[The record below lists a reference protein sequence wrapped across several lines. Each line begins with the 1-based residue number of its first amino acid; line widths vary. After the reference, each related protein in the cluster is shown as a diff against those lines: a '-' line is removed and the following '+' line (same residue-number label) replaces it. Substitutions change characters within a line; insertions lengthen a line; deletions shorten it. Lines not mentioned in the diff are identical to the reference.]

1 MNKST
6 VPRLRSQRL
15 TIASVVTIY
24 LILIVLLIIPT
35 WREGSISAMR
45 DRRIV
50 YNEITN
56 DIDDIS
62 SALLEM
68 WAAARGY

>member
-1 MNKST
+1 MYEYREMNNSA

-35 WREGSISAMR
+35 WREGNISAMR

-50 YNEITN
+50 
-56 DIDDIS
+56 
-62 SALLEM
+62 
-68 WAAARGY
+68 